1 MLLQRC
7 YIAVTDS
14 NLGYLCSHYL
24 TTIVSTSYSHEQL
37 AEIVNLTI
45 ISLAFNIISEKS
57 TTFALVFYQRYY
69 DVTDSI
75 CIFCHAHARE
85 QAHIPSFGQ

>member
-1 MLLQRC
+1 MMLQRC

-45 ISLAFNIISEKS
+45 
-57 TTFALVFYQRYY
+57 VVY
-69 DVTDSI
+69 
-75 CIFCHAHARE
+75 
-85 QAHIPSFGQ
+85 